1 MLPTHVAVIMDGNGR
16 WATRRGLPR
25 GEGHR
30 AGVEAARA
38 IVTHARN
45 LGIRHLTMY
54 TFSRENWAR
63 PKDEVALLFDLL
75 RTFLDREIKTLT
87 EQDIRLS
94 ILGDLDAI
102 PFATRQ
108 ALKMAMR
115 TSRGCAG
122 MRLNLAL
129 NYGGRDEILRACKR
143 LLEQRQDPATLG
155 EEAFADQLYTAGQ
168 PDPDLVIRTSGEVRI
183 SNFLLWQ
190 AAYAEFYFTD
200 TLWPDFTPAEL
211 DKALADYAARQ
222 RRFGKTGDQV
232 EGGD

>member
-1 MLPTHVAVIMDGNGR
+1 MLPLHVAVIMDGNGR

-63 PKDEVALLFDLL
+63 PQDEVALLFDLL
-75 RTFLDREIKTLT
+75 RGFLDREIQTLT
-87 EQDIRLS
+87 EQDIRLN

-115 TSRGCAG
+115 TSRDCKG
-122 MRLNLAL
+122 MQLNLAL

-143 LLEQRQDPATLG
+143 LIEHRQDPETLN

-200 TLWPDFTPAEL
+200 TLWPDFTPDEL
-211 DKALADYAARQ
+211 DKALADYAARE

-232 EGGD
+232 DGDA